1 MADVSEPDQRTP
13 AGVREPGRPEQL
25 AQPDRVEHPA
35 LVEFRSRTRKA
46 MRSYAAVLV
55 GLVVIG
61 FVAVRLAYAHGELS
75 KVSFTTAPAPA
86 GIAPQATGASL
97 SQVWHSSDRPAGGTP
112 YADGIVVSYNP
123 HTVTGR
129 DAQTGAARWHYT
141 RSDETIC
148 SVVQQDSTTI
158 AIYQRKG
165 NCDEVTG
172 FVTATGVAKWFR
184 TLTDN
189 GISSVTSAPNVVLA
203 VTDHSVHVFD
213 NAGGLDRWNWPVP
226 DGCTANRAL
235 VGSLGVLIS
244 LTCGA
249 NHQLVLRDEF
259 KDSTKWTV
267 DTPTAVVPIAVSAF
281 VGALDP
287 TTGSVLRYTGPKG
300 AVVTTGRLTDGF
312 DVSALPRV
320 AAAISGIDGTGHS
333 AEFFFAARLYALSNA
348 GAVAWSAS
356 ATAATSLVGD
366 TLLAAPAGAGHV
378 VLHRLD
384 GGQAQLTS
392 ELSPPPAA
400 DQRAFQV
407 GAGLLLAGADIS
419 MYR

>member
-1 MADVSEPDQRTP
+1 MADVSEPDQRS
-13 AGVREPGRPEQL
+13 AVGVREPEQTER
-25 AQPDRVEHPA
+25 AEHPA
-35 LVEFRSRTRKA
+35 LLEFRGRTRRA
-46 MRSYAAVLV
+46 MRIYAAVLV

-61 FVAVRLAYAHGELS
+61 FVAVKLAYAHGELS
-75 KVSFTTAPAPA
+75 KVSFSTGPAPA
-86 GIAPQATGASL
+86 GIAPQATGANL
-97 SQVWHSSDRPAGGTP
+97 AQVWHSSDRPAGGTP
-112 YADGIVVSYNP
+112 YADGIVVGYDP

-184 TLTDN
+184 TLQDN
-189 GISSVTSAPNVVLA
+189 GISSVASAPNVVLT
-203 VTDHSVHVFD
+203 VTDRSVHVFD
-213 NAGGLDRWNWPVP
+213 NAGGLDRWNWPAP

-235 VGSLGVLIS
+235 VGGLGVLIS
-244 LTCGA
+244 LTCGTQ
-249 NHQLVLRDEF
+249 HQLVLRDEF
-259 KDSTKWTV
+259 KDTTKWTV
-267 DTPTAVVPIAVSAF
+267 DTPGAVVPIAVSAF

-287 TTGSVLRYTGPKG
+287 TTGSVLRYTGDKG

-312 DVSALPRV
+312 DVSGLPR
-320 AAAISGIDGTGHS
+320 ADAAISGTDGAGEPV
-333 AEFFFAARLYALSNA
+333 EFLFAARLYALSNI
-348 GAVAWSAS
+348 GKVAWSAV
-356 ATAATSLVGD
+356 ATAEPSLVGD
-366 TLLAAPAGAGHV
+366 TLLAAPTGGGHV

-384 GGQAQLTS
+384 GGQPQLTS

-400 DQRAFQV
+400 AQRAFQV
-407 GAGLLLAGADIS
+407 GAGLLLAGTDLS

>member
-1 MADVSEPDQRTP
+1 MADVSEPDQHSA
-13 AGVREPGRPEQL
+13 AGVREPDRPEP
-25 AQPDRVEHPA
+25 AEHPA
-35 LVEFRSRTRKA
+35 LLEFRSRTRRA

-75 KVSFTTAPAPA
+75 KVSFGTGTAPA

-97 SQVWHSSDRPAGGTP
+97 SQVWHSSDRPAGGNP
-112 YADGIVVSYNP
+112 YADGIVVGYDQ

-129 DAQTGAARWHYT
+129 DARTGAARWHYT

-184 TLTDN
+184 TLSDN
-189 GISSVTSAPNVVLA
+189 GISSVTSAPNVVLT

-226 DGCTANRAL
+226 DGCTAGRAL
-235 VGSLGVLIS
+235 IGSLGVLIS
-244 LTCGA
+244 LNCGA
-249 NHQLVLRDEF
+249 EHQLVLRDEF

-267 DTPTAVVPIAVSAF
+267 DTPAAMVPIAVAAF

-287 TTGSVLRYTGPKG
+287 TTGSVLRYTGDKG

-312 DVSALPRV
+312 DVSALPR
-320 AAAISGIDGTGHS
+320 ADAAISGTGGS
-333 AEFFFAARLYALSNA
+333 GEPVEFLFAARLYALSNT
-348 GAVAWSAS
+348 GKVAWSAS
-356 ATAATSLVGD
+356 ATAAPSLVGD
-366 TLLAAPAGAGHV
+366 TLLAAPAGAGQV
-378 VLHRLD
+378 VLRRLD
-384 GGQAQLTS
+384 GGQPQLTS
-392 ELSPPPAA
+392 KLSPPPAA
-400 DQRAFQV
+400 AQRAFQV
-407 GAGLLLAGADIS
+407 GAGLLLAGTDLS

>member
-1 MADVSEPDQRTP
+1 MADVSEPDQRNA
-13 AGVREPGRPEQL
+13 AGVREPDRPSGTE
-25 AQPDRVEHPA
+25 QPDELSIRRWWSSAPGPA
-35 LVEFRSRTRKA
+35 GPCGSNRG
-46 MRSYAAVLV
+46 LV

-61 FVAVRLAYAHGELS
+61 FVAVNWPMR
-75 KVSFTTAPAPA
+75 
-86 GIAPQATGASL
+86 TGNCPRCRSVPRPRRPASL
-97 SQVWHSSDRPAGGTP
+97 RRPPAASLAQVWHSSDRPAGGTP
-112 YADGIVVSYNP
+112 YADGIVVGYSL

-184 TLTDN
+184 TLQDN
-189 GISSVTSAPNVVLA
+189 GISSVTSAPNVVLT
-203 VTDHSVHVFD
+203 VTDRSVHVFD

-244 LTCGA
+244 LNCGA
-249 NHQLVLRDEF
+249 KHQLVLRDEF

-267 DTPTAVVPIAVSAF
+267 DTPAAVVPIAATAF

-287 TTGSVLRYTGPKG
+287 TTGSILRYTGPKG

-312 DVSALPRV
+312 DVSRCPGRPPPSARPTAPDRRRSSSLRPGCMRCPAPARWPGRPPLPPRP
-320 AAAISGIDGTGHS
+320 
-333 AEFFFAARLYALSNA
+333 
-348 GAVAWSAS
+348 AWSATPCWPRPPVP
-356 ATAATSLVGD
+356 AMWCCIDWTAARRS
-366 TLLAAPAGAGHV
+366 
-378 VLHRLD
+378 
-384 GGQAQLTS
+384 
-392 ELSPPPAA
+392 
-400 DQRAFQV
+400 
-407 GAGLLLAGADIS
+407 
-419 MYR
+419 